1 MAWNLRQFRKRRDFP
16 IETRELRN
24 TLMFFCEVDGSR
36 GRGKETSSEKSLNV
50 WSFVGCLS
58 WVLSWIFM
66 FETYKSLQIDQDY
79 EKLAIFGT
87 ARQPFVFGRSRFG
100 AIKMI
105 KGYHKTLGKHI
116 SVEGKVT
123 ITSTQQSTYRK
134 LSKSLLYQACGM
146 LVMAI

>member
-1 MAWNLRQFRKRRDFP
+1 MAWNLRQFRKRGDFP

-58 WVLSWIFM
+58 WFCHEFSCLKHTNLFKSTRTMKSWRFSAPPG
-66 FETYKSLQIDQDY
+66 SLLCLEGQGLEQSKWSKDI
-79 EKLAIFGT
+79 T
-87 ARQPFVFGRSRFG
+87 
-100 AIKMI
+100 
-105 KGYHKTLGKHI
+105 KTLGKHI

-123 ITSTQQSTYRK
+123 ITSTQQSTYTK
-134 LSKSLLYQACGM
+134 LSKSLLYQAC
-146 LVMAI
+146 L